1 MIINSLLLQLYNC
14 IYIREVKY
22 KSRYSIKKRTESIN
36 RSYRQILTV
45 LIHIAIRSRQVLTNL
60 YS

>member
-1 MIINSLLLQLYNC
+1 MIINLLLLQLYNC
-14 IYIREVKY
+14 IYTRKVKY
-22 KSRYSIKKRTESIN
+22 KSRYSIKKRVGSIN

-45 LIHIAIRSRQVLTNL
+45 LIYIAIRSRQVLINL